1 MMSVTLILEDLW
13 TCSPFIVTDD
23 LRTIWDLSDIAVFFP
38 SLEFSRLGTL
48 EEIWT
53 L

>member
-38 SLEFSRLGTL
+38 GSRFGTL